1 MQTKTKKWLLTLFAP
16 LTLAFAFAGLATQGK
31 DTVVAETNAE
41 TPILWGISD
50 AVKPNE
56 TVTLTGY
63 NLYANDLLVA
73 YAPGDGNA
81 PGVFD
86 VNAAPSGC
94 RFFEKEELSAI
105 DEENGS
111 GLSLILPQSL
121 SCGKYD
127 FWVRAN
133 GEWSNGVTLNAVRPL
148 YINQEAAY
156 AGLPIEIVGR
166 NFFASEYGAGA
177 AEEDVEK
184 ISVKLVRVADLDGN
198 AVGSSDSYVVRAQDG
213 VRYTAEESVTGQE
226 IAKSN
231 PYKIT
236 FETPAVTNYGTYEI
250 YVSTDDVDY
259 RGLEEPQQL
268 VIYQKKAQAWKETV
282 FGTIAGNTHV
292 GNDPLD
298 LHSYWA
304 QDLNYSNVRTISEN
318 TELTASLLA
327 TTIQTYTNQLASTG
341 GVLYFPA
348 GSYYLTGTT
357 AFADNVIWVG
367 AGADKTKIYYHTT
380 GEGGGSWLKA
390 DNVNNMGFARMTFT
404 QTQTTIDH
412 GVYPDVVLGL
422 NDTTNTI
429 SGTNVIDVSLQQS
442 QNKFVSDVVFDFP
455 LDVNEE
461 QRRVCNIGGA
471 KNFVFQNVE
480 YTGGAYGM
488 MCSVYQYTNIRN
500 AQFSC
505 DASNTVMNVHGNYTF
520 LENVS
525 YEKQYHG
532 HGISLR
538 SNASISNSLVKNI
551 GTANENANVGEP
563 LVFEGA
569 SGYFQAGDIVSATA
583 RTFTVNMH
591 GGSVIDATTSNLR
604 YGNFAVQIVGGKGVG
619 QIRYFKR
626 VPTSTDTYELLDS
639 EEAWD
644 VIPDSTSRYTII
656 SPMHHATVYRFNAEN
671 CAKGVYL
678 YSQLYDAVVAEC
690 NLVNTEGILLYSVS
704 SPQKGRINADS
715 QVRIVNNTI
724 EGISSGTNKGG
735 INIRLDTTYRS
746 DSLGGVEYKGYGTYI
761 QDVTVRGNTVVDATP
776 SESFSGQT
784 ISEQSNRC
792 GIVVDYVGYYRAA
805 VNVSSDIGFITL
817 ENNTVESS
825 QYGTYYEMASV
836 GAVIRNNTYSATTTA
851 QSVETDR
858 IEGGYVIE
866 GNDYDRLDSVSLSL
880 NGKIGVNTYV
890 HFLEE
895 TVAADNATVTFQI
908 DGGAT
913 QEYNLSEGV
922 RASDGCYKYTAWLDA
937 KNIDTNVKVMLTV
950 DGVLVEE
957 KQMSMR
963 TYLEQAKILYGADTK
978 TYDML
983 CATETYM
990 NAASAYFAGETVEEI
1005 DGLEEEI
1012 AEYGSMSSDGT
1023 LPTGV
1028 SNVQASLL
1036 LHEGTTLRITFQA
1049 ESLSGVTCTVDGKHV
1064 AVRSLANSTY
1074 CLEIENISANQLGTA
1089 YVVKINDYTLSL
1101 SALSYANLVM
1111 SNSIDDNLINLIRA
1125 MYLYYQA
1132 AAVYFA

>member
-16 LTLAFAFAGLATQGK
+16 LTLAFAFVGLATQGK

-41 TPILWGISD
+41 APILWGISD

-63 NLYANDLLVA
+63 NLYADDLLVA
-73 YAPGDGNA
+73 YAPWDGNV

-133 GEWSNGVTLNAVRPL
+133 GEWSNGLTLNAVRPL
-148 YINQEAAY
+148 YINQEASY

-166 NFFASEYGAGA
+166 NFFASEYGVGTGNDIAN
-177 AEEDVEK
+177 

-198 AVGSSDSYVVRAQDG
+198 AVGSSDSYVVPVQNG
-213 VRYTAEESVTGQE
+213 VRYTAEESVTGKE

-250 YVSTDDVDY
+250 YVSTDGVDY

-268 VIYQKKAQAWKETV
+268 VIYEKKAQAWDKTV
-282 FGTIAGNTHV
+282 FGSISDNTHI

-298 LHSYWA
+298 LQSYWA
-304 QDLNYSNVRTISEN
+304 QDLNYSNVKTISEN
-318 TELTASLLA
+318 TELTASSLA
-327 TTIQTYTNQLASTG
+327 TTIEWYTSLLASTG
-341 GVLYFPA
+341 GVLYFPE
-348 GSYYLTGTT
+348 GEYYLTGTT

-390 DNVNNMGFARMTFT
+390 NDVSNIGFARMTFT
-404 QTQTTIDH
+404 QTQKTIDS
-412 GVYPDVVLGL
+412 GVYPDAVLGL
-422 NDTTNTI
+422 NDTNTTI
-429 SGTNVIDVSLQQS
+429 SDGVIDVSLQQS

-455 LDVNEE
+455 LAVNGT
-461 QRRVCNIGGA
+461 QRRVCDFSGA
-471 KNFVFQNVE
+471 KNFVFQNVQ
-480 YTGGAYGM
+480 YTGGAYGIS
-488 MCSVYQYTNIRN
+488 CGVYQYTNIRN

-505 DASNTVMNVHGNYTF
+505 DASNTVMNVHSNYAF

-525 YEKQYHG
+525 YKKQYHG

-538 SNASISNSLVKNI
+538 NNASISNSLVKNI
-551 GTANENANVGEP
+551 GTAEESANVGEP

-569 SGYFQAGDIVSATA
+569 SGYFQAGNIVTATN
-583 RTFTVNMH
+583 RTFTVEKT
-591 GGSVIDATTSNLR
+591 GGSDVNATTSSLR
-604 YGNFAVQIVGGKGVG
+604 WGNFAVHIVSGKGAG

-626 VPTSTDTYELLDS
+626 TPTETDTYELLDS
-639 EEAWD
+639 EEDWK
-644 VIPDSTSRYTII
+644 VIPDSTSHYTII
-656 SPMHHATVYRFNAEN
+656 VPMHHATVYRFNAEN
-671 CAKGVYL
+671 CTKGIYL

-690 NLVNTEGILLYSVS
+690 KLVNTEGILLYSVA
-704 SPQKGRINADS
+704 SPQNGRINADS
-715 QVRIVNNTI
+715 QVRIVNNYV
-724 EGISSGTNKGG
+724 EGVSSGTNKGG

-746 DSLGGVEYKGYGTYI
+746 QSYGPTYKGYGTYL
-761 QDVTVRGNTVVDATP
+761 QGVTVRGNTVVNATP

-784 ISEQSNRC
+784 VSEQSNRC
-792 GIVVDYVGYYRAA
+792 GIVVDYVGNYDAN
-805 VNVSSDIGFITL
+805 VNVSSDIGFIAL

-836 GAVIRNNTYSATTTA
+836 GAVIRNNTYSATATA
-851 QSVETDR
+851 QSVKTDR
-858 IEGGYVIE
+858 IAGGYVIE

-908 DGGAT
+908 DGGTT
-913 QEYNLSEGV
+913 QEYDLSEGV
-922 RASDGCYKYTAWLDA
+922 LASDGCYKYTVWLDA
-937 KNIDTNVKVMLTV
+937 KDIDANVKVLLTV

-963 TYLEQAKILYGADTK
+963 TYLEQAKILYGANAE

-990 NAASAYFAGETVEEI
+990 DAASSYFAGETVDAI
-1005 DGLEEEI
+1005 DGLTGEI
-1012 AEYGSMSSDGT
+1012 AMYAHSSSGT

-1028 SNVQASLL
+1028 SNVQASLFL
-1036 LHEGTTLRITFQA
+1036 QEGTTLRITFQA
-1049 ESLSGVTCTVDGKHV
+1049 ESLSGVACTVDGESV
-1064 AVRSLANSTY
+1064 AVRSLASGTY
-1074 CLEIENISANQLGTA
+1074 CIEIENISADQLGTA
-1089 YVVKINDYTLSL
+1089 YAVKIGNYTLNF
-1101 SALSYANLVM
+1101 SALSYANIVLNK
-1111 SNSIDDNLINLIRA
+1111 SGDANLINLMKA
-1125 MYLYYQA
+1125 LYLYNQA
-1132 AAVYFA
+1132 AVAYFA

>member
-1 MQTKTKKWLLTLFAP
+1 MQAKTKKSLIMLFAS
-16 LTLAFAFAGLATQGK
+16 LTLAITLIGFATQRK
-31 DTVVAETNAE
+31 EKAVADANTN

-63 NLYANDLLVA
+63 NLYADDLLVA
-73 YAPGDGNA
+73 YAPWDGNE
-81 PGVFD
+81 PDVFD
-86 VNAAPSGC
+86 EGAAPSGC

-105 DEENGS
+105 DEENGA

-133 GEWSNGVTLNAVRPL
+133 GEWSNGLTLNAVRPL
-148 YINQEAAY
+148 YINQEGSY

-166 NFFASEYGAGA
+166 NFFASEYG
-177 AEEDVEK
+177 VETGNDIAN

-198 AVGSSDSYVVRAQDG
+198 KVSNSDSYVVPVQNG
-213 VRYTAEESVTGQE
+213 VRYTAEESVTGEE

-250 YVSTDDVDY
+250 YVSTDGVDY

-268 VIYQKKAQAWKETV
+268 VIYEKKAQAWNETV
-282 FGTIAGNTHV
+282 FGTISGNTHV

-304 QDLNYSNVRTISEN
+304 QDLNYSNVKTISKN
-318 TELTASLLA
+318 TELTASSLA
-327 TTIQTYTNQLASTG
+327 DTIQTYTNQLASTG
-341 GVLYFPA
+341 GVLYFPE

-390 DNVNNMGFARMTFT
+390 NDVSNIGFARMTFT
-404 QTQTTIDH
+404 QTQTTIDN
-412 GVYPDVVLGL
+412 GVYPDAVLGL
-422 NDTTNTI
+422 NDTNTTI
-429 SGTNVIDVSLQQS
+429 SDGVIDVSLQQS

-455 LDVNEE
+455 LAVNDT
-461 QRRVCNIGGA
+461 QRRVCDFSGA

-480 YTGGAYGM
+480 YTGGAYGIS
-488 MCSVYQYTNIRN
+488 CGVYQYTNIRN

-505 DASNTVMNVHGNYTF
+505 DASNTVMNVHSNYAF

-538 SNASISNSLVKNI
+538 NNASISNSLVKNI
-551 GTANENANVGEP
+551 GTAEESANVGEP

-569 SGYFQAGDIVSATA
+569 SGYFQTGNIVTATN
-583 RTFTVNMH
+583 RTFTVEKT
-591 GGSVIDATTSNLR
+591 GGSDVNATTSSLR
-604 YGNFAVQIVGGKGVG
+604 WGNFAVHIVSGKGVG

-626 VPTSTDTYELLDS
+626 TPTETDTYELLDS
-639 EEAWD
+639 EEDWK
-644 VIPDSTSRYTII
+644 VIPDSTSHYTII
-656 SPMHHATVYRFNAEN
+656 VPMHHATVYRFNAEN
-671 CAKGVYL
+671 CAKGLYL
-678 YSQLYDAVVAEC
+678 YSQIYDAVVAEC
-690 NLVNTEGILLYSVS
+690 KLVNTEGILLYSVA
-704 SPQKGRINADS
+704 SPQNGRINADS
-715 QVRIVNNTI
+715 QVRIVNNYV
-724 EGISSGTNKGG
+724 EGVSSGTNKGG

-746 DSLGGVEYKGYGTYI
+746 DSLGGVTYKGYGTYI

-776 SESFSGQT
+776 SESFTGQT

-792 GIVVDYVGYYRAA
+792 GIVVDYVGYYRAD

-817 ENNTVESS
+817 ENNTVETS

-851 QSVETDR
+851 QSVKTDR
-858 IEGGYVIE
+858 IAGGYVIE

-895 TVAADNATVTFQI
+895 TVAAGNAKVTFQI

-913 QEYNLSEGV
+913 QEYNLAEGEE
-922 RASDGCYKYTAWLDA
+922 ANDGCYKYTAWLDA
-937 KNIDTNVKVMLTV
+937 KNIDTTVKVLLTV

-963 TYLEQAKILYGADTK
+963 TYLKQAKILYGADTE

-990 NAASAYFAGETVEEI
+990 DAASAYFAGETVDAI
-1005 DGLEEEI
+1005 DGLTGEI
-1012 AEYGSMSSDGT
+1012 AGYAHSSSGT

-1028 SNVQASLL
+1028 SNVQASLFL
-1036 LHEGTTLRITFQA
+1036 QEGTTLRITFQA
-1049 ESLSGVTCTVDGKHV
+1049 ESLSGVTCTVDGKSV
-1064 AVRSLANSTY
+1064 AIRSLASGTY
-1074 CLEIENISANQLGTA
+1074 CIEIENISANQLGTVYA
-1089 YVVKINDYTLSL
+1089 VKIGNYTLNF
-1101 SALSYANLVM
+1101 SALSYANIVLNK
-1111 SNSIDDNLINLIRA
+1111 SGDANLINLLKA
-1125 MYLYYQA
+1125 LYLYNQA
-1132 AAVYFA
+1132 AVAYFAT

>member
-16 LTLAFAFAGLATQGK
+16 LTLAVALVGLATQSENM
-31 DTVVAETNAE
+31 VVAETNAE

-56 TVTLTGY
+56 TVTLTGD
-63 NLYANDLLVA
+63 NLYADDLLVA
-73 YAPGDGNA
+73 YAPWDGNE
-81 PGVFD
+81 PDVFD
-86 VNAAPSGC
+86 EGAAPSGC

-105 DEENGS
+105 DEENGF

-133 GEWSNGVTLNAVRPL
+133 GEWSNGLTLNAVRPL
-148 YINQEAAY
+148 YINQEASY

-166 NFFASEYGAGA
+166 NFFASEYGVGTGNDIAN
-177 AEEDVEK
+177 

-198 AVGSSDSYVVRAQDG
+198 AVGSSDSYVVPVQNG
-213 VRYTAEESVTGQE
+213 VRYTAEESVTGEE
-226 IAKSN
+226 IAESN

-268 VIYQKKAQAWKETV
+268 VIYEKKAQAWDETV
-282 FGTIAGNTHV
+282 FGTISGNTHV

-304 QDLNYSNVRTISEN
+304 QDLNYSKVKTISKN

-341 GVLYFPA
+341 GVLYFPE

-390 DNVNNMGFARMTFT
+390 NDVSNIGFARMTFT
-404 QTQTTIDH
+404 QTQTTIDN
-412 GVYPDVVLGL
+412 GVYPDAVLGL
-422 NDTTNTI
+422 NDTNTTI
-429 SGTNVIDVSLQQS
+429 SDGVIDVSLQQS

-455 LDVNEE
+455 LAVNGT
-461 QRRVCNIGGA
+461 QRRVCDFSGA
-471 KNFVFQNVE
+471 KNFVFQNVQ
-480 YTGGAYGM
+480 YMGGAYGIS
-488 MCSVYQYTNIRN
+488 CGVYQYTNIRN

-505 DASNTVMNVHGNYTF
+505 DASNTVMNVHSDYTF
-520 LENVS
+520 IENVS
-525 YEKQYHG
+525 YEKQNHG

-538 SNASISNSLVKNI
+538 NNASISNSLVKNI
-551 GTANENANVGEP
+551 GTEEESANVGEP

-569 SGYFQAGDIVSATA
+569 SGYFQTGNIVTATN
-583 RTFTVNMH
+583 RTFTVEKT
-591 GGSVIDATTSNLR
+591 GGSDVNATTSSLR
-604 YGNFAVQIVGGKGVG
+604 WGNFAVHIVSGKGAG

-626 VPTSTDTYELLDS
+626 TPTETDTYELLDS
-639 EEAWD
+639 EEDWK
-644 VIPDSTSRYTII
+644 VIPDSTSHYTII
-656 SPMHHATVYRFNAEN
+656 VPMHHATVYRFNAEN
-671 CAKGVYL
+671 CAKGLYL

-690 NLVNTEGILLYSVS
+690 KLVNTEGILLYSVA
-704 SPQKGRINADS
+704 SPQNGRINADS
-715 QVRIVNNTI
+715 QVRIVNNYV
-724 EGISSGTNKGG
+724 EGVSSGTNKGG

-792 GIVVDYVGYYRAA
+792 GIVVDYVGYYRAD
-805 VNVSSDIGFITL
+805 VNVSSDIGFIAL

-851 QSVETDR
+851 QSVKTDR
-858 IEGGYVIE
+858 IAGGYVIE

-880 NGKIGVNTYV
+880 KGKIGVNTYV
-890 HFLEE
+890 YFLEE
-895 TVAADNATVTFQI
+895 TVAADNAKVTFQI
-908 DGGAT
+908 DGGTT
-913 QEYNLSEGV
+913 QEYNLAEGEV
-922 RASDGCYKYTAWLDA
+922 ANDGCYKYTVWLDA
-937 KNIDTNVKVMLTV
+937 KDIDANVKVLLTV

-963 TYLEQAKILYGADTK
+963 TYLEQAKILYGADTE
-978 TYDML
+978 TYHML

-990 NAASAYFAGETVEEI
+990 DAASAYFAGETVDTI
-1005 DGLEEEI
+1005 DGLTEEI
-1012 AEYGSMSSDGT
+1012 AVYAHSSSGT

-1028 SNVQASLL
+1028 SNVQASLFL
-1036 LHEGTTLRITFQA
+1036 QEGTTLRITFQA
-1049 ESLSGVTCTVDGKHV
+1049 ESLSGVACTVDGERV
-1064 AVRSLANSTY
+1064 AVRSLESGTY
-1074 CLEIENISANQLGTA
+1074 CIEIENISADQLGAA
-1089 YVVKINDYTLSL
+1089 YAVKIGNYTLNF
-1101 SALSYANLVM
+1101 SALSYANIVLNK
-1111 SNSIDDNLINLIRA
+1111 SGDANLINLLKA
-1125 MYLYYQA
+1125 LYLYNQA
-1132 AAVYFA
+1132 AVAYFA

>member
-16 LTLAFAFAGLATQGK
+16 LTLAVALVGATQSENM
-31 DTVVAETNAE
+31 VVAETNAE

-63 NLYANDLLVA
+63 NLYADDLLVA
-73 YAPGDGNA
+73 YAPWDGNV

-148 YINQEAAY
+148 YINQEASY

-166 NFFASEYGAGA
+166 NFFASEYGVGTGNDIAN
-177 AEEDVEK
+177 

-198 AVGSSDSYVVRAQDG
+198 AVGSSDSYVVSAQDG
-213 VRYTAEESVTGQE
+213 VRYTAEESVTEEE

-250 YVSTDDVDY
+250 YVSTDGVDY

-268 VIYQKKAQAWKETV
+268 VIYEKKAQAWNETV
-282 FGTIAGNTHV
+282 FGTISGNTHV

-298 LHSYWA
+298 LQSYWA

-318 TELTASLLA
+318 TEAEASSLA
-327 TTIQTYTNQLASTG
+327 TEIQTATNQLASTG
-341 GVLYFPA
+341 GVLYFPE

-390 DNVNNMGFARMTFT
+390 NDVSNIGFARMTFT
-404 QTQTTIDH
+404 QTQKTIDS
-412 GVYPDVVLGL
+412 GVYPDAVLGL
-422 NDTTNTI
+422 NDTNTTI
-429 SGTNVIDVSLQQS
+429 SDGVIDVSLQQS

-455 LDVNEE
+455 LAVNGT
-461 QRRVCNIGGA
+461 QRRVCDFSGA
-471 KNFVFQNVE
+471 KNFVFQNVQ
-480 YTGGAYGM
+480 YTGGAYGIS
-488 MCSVYQYTNIRN
+488 CGVYQYTNIRN

-505 DASNTVMNVHGNYTF
+505 DASNTVMNVHSNYAF

-525 YEKQYHG
+525 YKKQYHG

-538 SNASISNSLVKNI
+538 NNASISNSLVKNI
-551 GTANENANVGEP
+551 GTAEESANVGEP

-569 SGYFQAGDIVSATA
+569 SGYFQAGNIVTATN
-583 RTFTVNMH
+583 RTFTVEKT
-591 GGSVIDATTSNLR
+591 GGSDVNATTSSLR
-604 YGNFAVQIVGGKGVG
+604 WGNFAVHIVSGKGAG

-626 VPTSTDTYELLDS
+626 TPTETDTYELLDS
-639 EEAWD
+639 EEDWK
-644 VIPDSTSRYTII
+644 VIPDSTSNYTII
-656 SPMHHATVYRFNAEN
+656 VPMHHATVYRFNAEN
-671 CAKGVYL
+671 CAKGLYL

-690 NLVNTEGILLYSVS
+690 KLVNTEGILLYSVS
-704 SPQKGRINADS
+704 NPQKGRINADS

-792 GIVVDYVGYYRAA
+792 GIVVDYVGYYRAD
-805 VNVSSDIGFITL
+805 VNVSSDIGFITV

-836 GAVIRNNTYSATTTA
+836 GAVIRNNTYSATATA
-851 QSVETDR
+851 QSVKTDR
-858 IEGGYVIE
+858 IAGGYVIE

-895 TVAADNATVTFQI
+895 TVAADNAKVTFQI
-908 DGGAT
+908 DGGTT
-913 QEYNLSEGV
+913 QEYDLSEGV
-922 RASDGCYKYTAWLDA
+922 LASDGCYKYTVWLDA
-937 KNIDTNVKVMLTV
+937 KDIDANVKVLLTV

-963 TYLEQAKILYGADTK
+963 TYLEQAKILYGANAE

-990 NAASAYFAGETVEEI
+990 DAASSYFAGETVDAI
-1005 DGLEEEI
+1005 DGLTGEI
-1012 AEYGSMSSDGT
+1012 AMYAHSSSGT

-1028 SNVQASLL
+1028 SNVQASLFL
-1036 LHEGTTLRITFQA
+1036 QEGTTLRITFQA
-1049 ESLSGVTCTVDGKHV
+1049 ESLSGVACTVDGESV
-1064 AVRSLANSTY
+1064 AVRSLASGTY
-1074 CLEIENISANQLGTA
+1074 CIEIENISADQLGTA
-1089 YVVKINDYTLSL
+1089 YAVKIGNYTLNF
-1101 SALSYANLVM
+1101 SALSYANIVLNK
-1111 SNSIDDNLINLIRA
+1111 SGDANLINLMKA
-1125 MYLYYQA
+1125 LYLYNQA
-1132 AAVYFA
+1132 AVAYFA

>member
-1 MQTKTKKWLLTLFAP
+1 MQTKTKKSLIMLFAS
-16 LTLAFAFAGLATQGK
+16 LTLAITLIGFATQRK
-31 DTVVAETNAE
+31 EKAVADANTN

-63 NLYANDLLVA
+63 NLYADDLLVA
-73 YAPGDGNA
+73 FAPWDGNEA
-81 PGVFD
+81 GAF
-86 VNAAPSGC
+86 NESAAPNGC

-105 DEENGS
+105 DEENGA

-133 GEWSNGVTLNAVRPL
+133 GEWSNGLTLNAVRPL
-148 YINQEAAY
+148 YVNQEASY

-166 NFFASEYGAGA
+166 NFFASEYG
-177 AEEDVEK
+177 VETGNDIAN

-198 AVGSSDSYVVRAQDG
+198 KVSNSDSYVVPVQNG
-213 VRYTAEESVTGQE
+213 VRYTAEESVTGEE
-226 IAKSN
+226 IAESN

-250 YVSTDDVDY
+250 YVSTDGVDY

-268 VIYQKKAQAWKETV
+268 VIYEKKAQAWNETV

-304 QDLNYSNVRTISEN
+304 QDLNYSNVETVSPN
-318 TELTASLLA
+318 TKLTASGLA
-327 TTIQTYTNQLASTG
+327 TTIQTKTNALASTG
-341 GVLYFPA
+341 GVLYFPE

-357 AFADNVIWVG
+357 AFAGNVIWVG

-390 DNVNNMGFARMTFT
+390 DNVSNIGFARMTFT
-404 QTQTTIDH
+404 QTQTTIDN
-412 GVYPDVVLGL
+412 GVYPDVVLSL
-422 NDTTNTI
+422 NDTNNTI

-455 LDVNEE
+455 LAVNDT
-461 QRRVCNIGGA
+461 QRRVSNFSGA

-480 YTGGAYGM
+480 YTGGAYGIS
-488 MCSVYQYTNIRN
+488 CGVYQYTNIRN

-505 DASNTVMNVHGNYTF
+505 DASNTVMNVHSNYTF

-538 SNASISNSLVKNI
+538 NNASISNSLVKNI
-551 GTANENANVGEP
+551 GTAEESANVGEP

-569 SGYFQAGDIVSATA
+569 SGYFQTGNIVTATN
-583 RTFTVNMH
+583 RTFTVEKT
-591 GGSVIDATTSNLR
+591 GGSDVNATTSNLR
-604 YGNFAVQIVGGKGVG
+604 WGNFAVHIVSGKGVG

-626 VPTSTDTYELLDS
+626 TPTETDTYELLDS
-639 EEAWD
+639 EEDWN
-644 VIPDSTSRYTII
+644 VIPDSTSHYTII
-656 SPMHHATVYRFNAEN
+656 VPMHHATVYRFNAEN
-671 CAKGVYL
+671 CAKGLYL

-690 NLVNTEGILLYSVS
+690 KLVNTEGVLLYSVA

-715 QVRIVNNTI
+715 QVRIVNNYV

-792 GIVVDYVGYYRAA
+792 GIVVDYVGYYRAD
-805 VNVSSDIGFITL
+805 VNVSSDIGFIIV
-817 ENNTVESS
+817 ENNTVKTS

-836 GAVIRNNTYSATTTA
+836 GAVIRNNAYSATATN
-851 QSVETDR
+851 QKVETAR
-858 IEGGYVIE
+858 IAGGYVIE

-890 HFLEE
+890 HFLDE
-895 TVAADNATVTFQI
+895 TVASNNSTVTIQI
-908 DGGAT
+908 DGGET
-913 QEYNLSEGV
+913 QQFNLSEGV
-922 RASDGCYKYTAWLDA
+922 LASDGCYKYTAWLDA
-937 KNIDTNVKVMLTV
+937 KNIDTTVKVLLTV

-963 TYLEQAKILYGADTK
+963 TYLEQAKILYGADIE

-983 CATETYM
+983 CATEKYM
-990 NAASAYFAGETVEEI
+990 DAASAYFAGETVDAI
-1005 DGLEEEI
+1005 DGLTGEI
-1012 AEYGSMSSDGT
+1012 ADYAHSSSGT

-1028 SNVQASLL
+1028 SNVQASLFL
-1036 LHEGTTLRITFQA
+1036 QEGTTLRITFQA
-1049 ESLSGVTCTVDGKHV
+1049 ESLSGVVCTVDGKSV
-1064 AVRSLANSTY
+1064 AVRSLASGTY
-1074 CLEIENISANQLGTA
+1074 CIEIENISADQLGTA
-1089 YVVKINDYTLSL
+1089 YAVKIGNYTLNF
-1101 SALSYANLVM
+1101 SALSYANIVVK
-1111 SNSIDDNLINLIRA
+1111 SNADANLTSLMKA
-1125 MYLYYQA
+1125 LYLYYEA
-1132 AAVYFA
+1132 AATYFAA

>member
-16 LTLAFAFAGLATQGK
+16 LTLAVALVGLATQSENM
-31 DTVVAETNAE
+31 VVAETNAE

-63 NLYANDLLVA
+63 NLYADDLLVA
-73 YAPGDGNA
+73 YAPWGGNE
-81 PGVFD
+81 PGTFD
-86 VNAAPSGC
+86 ESAAPSDC

-133 GEWSNGVTLNAVRPL
+133 GEWSNGLTLNAVRPL
-148 YINQEAAY
+148 YVNQEASY

-166 NFFASEYGAGA
+166 NFFASEYG
-177 AEEDVEK
+177 VETDNDIAN
-184 ISVKLVRVADLDGN
+184 ISVKLVRVADSDGN
-198 AVGSSDSYVVRAQDG
+198 AVSNSDSYIVPVQNG
-213 VRYTAEESVTGQE
+213 VRYTAEESVTGEE
-226 IAKSN
+226 IAESN

-250 YVSTDDVDY
+250 YVSTDGVDY

-268 VIYQKKAQAWKETV
+268 VIYEKKAQAWDETV
-282 FGTIAGNTHV
+282 FGTISGNTHV

-304 QDLNYSNVRTISEN
+304 QDLNYSKVKTISKN
-318 TELTASLLA
+318 TQLTASTLA

-341 GVLYFPA
+341 GVLYFPE
-348 GSYYLTGTT
+348 GEYYLTGTT

-390 DNVNNMGFARMTFT
+390 NDVSNIGFARMTFT
-404 QTQTTIDH
+404 QTQTTIDN
-412 GVYPDVVLGL
+412 GVYPDAVLGL
-422 NDTTNTI
+422 NDTNTTI
-429 SGTNVIDVSLQQS
+429 SDGVIDVSLQQS

-455 LDVNEE
+455 LAVNVT
-461 QRRVCNIGGA
+461 QRRVCDFSGA
-471 KNFVFQNVE
+471 KNFVFQNVQ
-480 YTGGAYGM
+480 YMGGAYGIS
-488 MCSVYQYTNIRN
+488 CGVYQYTNIRN

-505 DASNTVMNVHGNYTF
+505 DASNTVMNVHSNYAF

-538 SNASISNSLVKNI
+538 NNASISNSLVKNI
-551 GTANENANVGEP
+551 GTAEESANVGEP

-569 SGYFQAGDIVSATA
+569 SGYFQTGNIVTATN
-583 RTFTVNMH
+583 RTFTVNKT
-591 GGSVIDATTSNLR
+591 GGNDVNATTSSLR
-604 YGNFAVQIVGGKGVG
+604 WGNFAVQIVSGKGAG

-626 VPTSTDTYELLDS
+626 TPTETDTYELLDS
-639 EEAWD
+639 EEDWK
-644 VIPDSTSRYTII
+644 VIPDSTSHYTII
-656 SPMHHATVYRFNAEN
+656 VPMHHATVYRFNAEN

-690 NLVNTEGILLYSVS
+690 KLVNTEGILLYSVA
-704 SPQKGRINADS
+704 SPQNGRINADS
-715 QVRIVNNTI
+715 QVRIVNNYV

-746 DSLGGVEYKGYGTYI
+746 QSYGPTYKGYGTYL
-761 QDVTVRGNTVVDATP
+761 QGVTVRGNTVVNATP

-792 GIVVDYVGYYRAA
+792 GIVVDYVGNYDAD

-817 ENNTVESS
+817 ENNTVETS

-851 QSVETDR
+851 QSVKTDR
-858 IEGGYVIE
+858 IAGGYVIE

-895 TVAADNATVTFQI
+895 TVAEGDATVTFQI
-908 DGGAT
+908 DGGTT

-922 RASDGCYKYTAWLDA
+922 LASDGCYKYTVWLDA
-937 KNIDTNVKVMLTV
+937 KDIDANVKVLLTV

-963 TYLEQAKILYGADTK
+963 TYLEQAKILYGADTE

-990 NAASAYFAGETVEEI
+990 DAASAYFAGETVDTI
-1005 DGLEEEI
+1005 DGLTGEI
-1012 AEYGSMSSDGT
+1012 ADYAHSSSGT

-1028 SNVQASLL
+1028 SNVQASLFL
-1036 LHEGTTLRITFQA
+1036 QEGTTLRITFQA
-1049 ESLSGVTCTVDGKHV
+1049 ESLSGVVCTVDGKSV
-1064 AVRSLANSTY
+1064 AIRSLANDTY
-1074 CLEIENISANQLGTA
+1074 CLEIENISANQLGTVYA
-1089 YVVKINDYTLSL
+1089 VKIGNYTLNF
-1101 SALSYANLVM
+1101 SALSYANIVLNK
-1111 SNSIDDNLINLIRA
+1111 SGDANLINLLKA
-1125 MYLYYQA
+1125 LYLYNQA
-1132 AAVYFA
+1132 AVAYFA

>member
-1 MQTKTKKWLLTLFAP
+1 MQAKTKKSLIMLFAS
-16 LTLAFAFAGLATQGK
+16 LTLAITLIGFATQRK
-31 DTVVAETNAE
+31 EKAVADANTN

-63 NLYANDLLVA
+63 NLYADDLLVA
-73 YAPGDGNA
+73 FAPWDGNEA
-81 PGVFD
+81 GAF
-86 VNAAPSGC
+86 NESAAPNGC

-133 GEWSNGVTLNAVRPL
+133 GEWSNGLTLNAVRPL
-148 YINQEAAY
+148 YVNQEASY

-166 NFFASEYGAGA
+166 NFFASEYG
-177 AEEDVEK
+177 VETGNDIAN

-198 AVGSSDSYVVRAQDG
+198 KVSNSDSYVVPVQNG
-213 VRYTAEESVTGQE
+213 VRYTAEESVTGEE
-226 IAKSN
+226 IAESN

-250 YVSTDDVDY
+250 YVSTDGVDY

-268 VIYQKKAQAWKETV
+268 VIYEKKAQAWDETV
-282 FGTIAGNTHV
+282 FGTISGNTHV

-304 QDLNYSNVRTISEN
+304 QDLNYSNVKTISKN

-341 GVLYFPA
+341 GVLYFPE

-390 DNVNNMGFARMTFT
+390 DNVSNIGFARMTFT
-404 QTQTTIDH
+404 QTQTTIDN
-412 GVYPDVVLGL
+412 GVYPDVVLSL
-422 NDTTNTI
+422 NDTNNTI

-455 LDVNEE
+455 LAVNDT
-461 QRRVCNIGGA
+461 QRRVSNFSGA

-488 MCSVYQYTNIRN
+488 TCSVYQYTNIRN

-505 DASNTVMNVHGNYTF
+505 DASNTVMNVHSNYTF

-538 SNASISNSLVKNI
+538 NNASISNSLVKNI
-551 GTANENANVGEP
+551 GTAEESANVGEP

-569 SGYFQAGDIVSATA
+569 SGYFQTGNIVTATN
-583 RTFTVNMH
+583 RTFTVEKT
-591 GGSVIDATTSNLR
+591 GGSDVNATTSNLR
-604 YGNFAVQIVGGKGVG
+604 WGNFAVHIVSGKGVG

-626 VPTSTDTYELLDS
+626 TPTETDTYELLDS
-639 EEAWD
+639 EEDWN
-644 VIPDSTSRYTII
+644 VIPDSTSHYTII
-656 SPMHHATVYRFNAEN
+656 VPMHHATVYRFNAEN
-671 CAKGVYL
+671 CAKGLYL

-690 NLVNTEGILLYSVS
+690 KLVNTEGILLYSVA

-715 QVRIVNNTI
+715 QVRIVNNYV

-792 GIVVDYVGYYRAA
+792 GIVVDYVGYYRAD
-805 VNVSSDIGFITL
+805 VNVSSDIGFIIV
-817 ENNTVESS
+817 ENNTVKTS

-836 GAVIRNNTYSATTTA
+836 GAVIRNNAYSATATN
-851 QSVETDR
+851 QKVETAR
-858 IEGGYVIE
+858 IAGGYVIE

-890 HFLEE
+890 HFLDE
-895 TVAADNATVTFQI
+895 TVASNNSTVTIQI
-908 DGGAT
+908 DGGET
-913 QEYNLSEGV
+913 QQFNLSEGV
-922 RASDGCYKYTAWLDA
+922 LASDGCYKYTAWLDA
-937 KNIDTNVKVMLTV
+937 KNIDTTVKVLLTV

-963 TYLEQAKILYGADTK
+963 TYLEQAKILYGADIE

-983 CATETYM
+983 CATEKYM
-990 NAASAYFAGETVEEI
+990 DAASAYFAGETVDAI
-1005 DGLEEEI
+1005 DGLTGEI
-1012 AEYGSMSSDGT
+1012 ADYAHSSSGT

-1028 SNVQASLL
+1028 SNVQASLFL
-1036 LHEGTTLRITFQA
+1036 QEGTTLRITFQA
-1049 ESLSGVTCTVDGKHV
+1049 ESLSGVVCTVDGKSV
-1064 AVRSLANSTY
+1064 AVRSLASGTY
-1074 CLEIENISANQLGTA
+1074 CIEIENISADQLGTA
-1089 YVVKINDYTLSL
+1089 YAVKIGNYTLNF
-1101 SALSYANLVM
+1101 SALSYANIVVK
-1111 SNSIDDNLINLIRA
+1111 SNADANLTSLMKA
-1125 MYLYYQA
+1125 LYLYYEA
-1132 AAVYFA
+1132 AATYFAA

>member
-16 LTLAFAFAGLATQGK
+16 LTLAVALGGLATQGK

-63 NLYANDLLVA
+63 NLYADDLLVA
-73 YAPGDGNA
+73 YAPWNGNE
-81 PGVFD
+81 PGTF
-86 VNAAPSGC
+86 NEGAAPSGC

-105 DEENGS
+105 DAENGS

-133 GEWSNGVTLNAVRPL
+133 GEWSNGLTLNAVRPL
-148 YINQEAAY
+148 YINQEGSY

-166 NFFASEYGAGA
+166 NFFASEYGIETDNDIAN
-177 AEEDVEK
+177 
-184 ISVKLVRVADLDGN
+184 ITVKLVRVADLNGN
-198 AVGSSDSYVVRAQDG
+198 AVGSSDSYVVPVQNG
-213 VRYTAEESVTGQE
+213 VRYTAEESVTGEE
-226 IAKSN
+226 IAESN

-250 YVSTDDVDY
+250 YVSTDGVDY

-268 VIYQKKAQAWKETV
+268 VIYEKKAQAWDETV
-282 FGTIAGNTHV
+282 FGTISGNTHV

-304 QDLNYSNVRTISEN
+304 QDLNYSKVKTISKN
-318 TELTASLLA
+318 TQLTASTLA

-341 GVLYFPA
+341 GVLYFPE

-390 DNVNNMGFARMTFT
+390 NDVSNIGFARMTFT
-404 QTQTTIDH
+404 QTQTTIDN
-412 GVYPDVVLGL
+412 GVYPDAVLGL
-422 NDTTNTI
+422 NDTNTTI
-429 SGTNVIDVSLQQS
+429 SDGVIDVSLQQS

-455 LDVNEE
+455 LAVNVT
-461 QRRVCNIGGA
+461 QRRVCDFSGA
-471 KNFVFQNVE
+471 KNFVFQNVQ
-480 YTGGAYGM
+480 YMGGAYGIS
-488 MCSVYQYTNIRN
+488 CGVYQYTNIRN

-505 DASNTVMNVHGNYTF
+505 DASNTVMNVHSDYTF
-520 LENVS
+520 IENVS
-525 YEKQYHG
+525 YEKQNHG

-538 SNASISNSLVKNI
+538 NNASVSNSLVKNI
-551 GTANENANVGEP
+551 GTAEESANVGEP

-569 SGYFQAGDIVSATA
+569 SGYFQTGNIVTATN
-583 RTFTVNMH
+583 RTFTVNKT
-591 GGSVIDATTSNLR
+591 GGNDVNATTSSLR
-604 YGNFAVQIVGGKGVG
+604 WGNFAVQIVSGKGAG

-626 VPTSTDTYELLDS
+626 TPTETDTYELLDS
-639 EEAWD
+639 EEDWK
-644 VIPDSTSRYTII
+644 VIPDSTSHYTII
-656 SPMHHATVYRFNAEN
+656 VPMHHATVYRFNAED
-671 CAKGVYL
+671 CAKGLYL
-678 YSQLYDAVVAEC
+678 YSQQFDVVVAEC
-690 NLVNTEGILLYSVS
+690 KLVNTEGILLYSVS

-715 QVRIVNNTI
+715 QVRIVNNYV

-792 GIVVDYVGYYRAA
+792 GIVVDYVGYYRAD

-817 ENNTVESS
+817 ENNTVETS

-851 QSVETDR
+851 QSVKTDR
-858 IEGGYVIE
+858 IVGGYVIE
-866 GNDYDRLDSVSLSL
+866 GNDYDRLDSISLSL

-890 HFLEE
+890 YFLEE
-895 TVAADNATVTFQI
+895 TVAENNATVTFQI

-913 QEYNLSEGV
+913 QEYNLAEGV
-922 RASDGCYKYTAWLDA
+922 VASDGCYKYTVWLDA
-937 KNIDTNVKVMLTV
+937 KDIDANVKVLLAV

-963 TYLEQAKILYGADTK
+963 TYLEQAKILYGADAE

-990 NAASAYFAGETVEEI
+990 DAASAYFAGETVDTI
-1005 DGLEEEI
+1005 DGLTEEI
-1012 AEYGSMSSDGT
+1012 AVYAHSSSGT

-1028 SNVQASLL
+1028 SNVQASLFL
-1036 LHEGTTLRITFQA
+1036 QEGTTLRITFQA
-1049 ESLSGVTCTVDGKHV
+1049 ESLSGVACTVDGERV
-1064 AVRSLANSTY
+1064 AVRSLANGTY
-1074 CLEIENISANQLGTA
+1074 CLEIENISAHQLGKA
-1089 YVVKINDYTLSL
+1089 YAVKIGNYTLNF
-1101 SALSYANLVM
+1101 SALSYANIVLNK
-1111 SNSIDDNLINLIRA
+1111 SGDANLINLLKA
-1125 MYLYYQA
+1125 LYLYNQA
-1132 AAVYFA
+1132 AVAYFA

>member
-1 MQTKTKKWLLTLFAP
+1 MQAKTKKSLIMLFAS
-16 LTLAFAFAGLATQGK
+16 LTLAITLIGFATQRK
-31 DTVVAETNAE
+31 EKAVADANTN

-63 NLYANDLLVA
+63 NLYADDLLVA
-73 YAPGDGNA
+73 YAPWDGNE
-81 PGVFD
+81 PDVFD
-86 VNAAPSGC
+86 EGAAPSGC

-105 DEENGS
+105 DEENGA

-133 GEWSNGVTLNAVRPL
+133 GEWSNGLTLNAVRPL
-148 YINQEAAY
+148 YINQEGSY

-166 NFFASEYGAGA
+166 NFFASEYG
-177 AEEDVEK
+177 VETGNDIAN

-198 AVGSSDSYVVRAQDG
+198 KVSNSDSYVVPVQNG
-213 VRYTAEESVTGQE
+213 VRYTAEESVTGEE

-250 YVSTDDVDY
+250 YVSTDGVDY

-268 VIYQKKAQAWKETV
+268 VIYEKKAQAWNETV
-282 FGTIAGNTHV
+282 FGTISGNTHV

-304 QDLNYSNVRTISEN
+304 QDLNYSNVKTISKN
-318 TELTASLLA
+318 TELTASSLA
-327 TTIQTYTNQLASTG
+327 DTIQTYTNQLASTG
-341 GVLYFPA
+341 GVLYFPE

-390 DNVNNMGFARMTFT
+390 NDVSNIGFARMTFT
-404 QTQTTIDH
+404 QTQTTIDN
-412 GVYPDVVLGL
+412 GVYPDAVLGL
-422 NDTTNTI
+422 NDTNTTI
-429 SGTNVIDVSLQQS
+429 SDGVIDVSLQQS

-455 LDVNEE
+455 LAVNDT
-461 QRRVCNIGGA
+461 QRRVCDFSGA

-480 YTGGAYGM
+480 YTGGAYGIS
-488 MCSVYQYTNIRN
+488 CGVYQYTNIRN

-505 DASNTVMNVHGNYTF
+505 DASNTVMNVHSNYAF

-538 SNASISNSLVKNI
+538 NNASISNSLVKNI
-551 GTANENANVGEP
+551 GTAEESANVGEP

-569 SGYFQAGDIVSATA
+569 SGYFQTGNIVTATN
-583 RTFTVNMH
+583 RTFTVEKT
-591 GGSVIDATTSNLR
+591 GGSDVNATTSSLR
-604 YGNFAVQIVGGKGVG
+604 WGNFAVHIVSGKGVG

-626 VPTSTDTYELLDS
+626 TPTETDTYELLDS
-639 EEAWD
+639 EEDWK
-644 VIPDSTSRYTII
+644 VIPDSTSHYTII
-656 SPMHHATVYRFNAEN
+656 VPMHHATVYRFNAEN
-671 CAKGVYL
+671 CAKGLYL
-678 YSQLYDAVVAEC
+678 YSQIYDAVVAEC
-690 NLVNTEGILLYSVS
+690 KLVNTEGILLYSVA
-704 SPQKGRINADS
+704 SPQNGRINADS
-715 QVRIVNNTI
+715 QVRIVNNYV
-724 EGISSGTNKGG
+724 EGVSSGTNKGG

-746 DSLGGVEYKGYGTYI
+746 DSLGGVTYKGYGTYI

-776 SESFSGQT
+776 SESFTGQT

-792 GIVVDYVGYYRAA
+792 GIVVDYVGYYRAD

-817 ENNTVESS
+817 ENNTVETS

-851 QSVETDR
+851 QSVKTDR
-858 IEGGYVIE
+858 IAGGYVIE

-895 TVAADNATVTFQI
+895 TVAAGNAKVTFQI

-913 QEYNLSEGV
+913 QEYNLAEGEE
-922 RASDGCYKYTAWLDA
+922 ANDGCYKYTAWLDA
-937 KNIDTNVKVMLTV
+937 KNIDTTVKVLLTV

-963 TYLEQAKILYGADTK
+963 TYLKQAKILYGADTE

-990 NAASAYFAGETVEEI
+990 DAASAYFAGETVDAI
-1005 DGLEEEI
+1005 DGLTGEI
-1012 AEYGSMSSDGT
+1012 ADYAHLSSGT

-1028 SNVQASLL
+1028 SNVQASLFL
-1036 LHEGTTLRITFQA
+1036 QEGTTLRITFQA
-1049 ESLSGVTCTVDGKHV
+1049 ESLSGVTCTVDGKSV
-1064 AVRSLANSTY
+1064 AIRSLASGTY
-1074 CLEIENISANQLGTA
+1074 CIEIENISANQLGTVYA
-1089 YVVKINDYTLSL
+1089 VKIGNYTLNF
-1101 SALSYANLVM
+1101 SALSYANIVLNK
-1111 SNSIDDNLINLIRA
+1111 SGDANLINLIKA

>member
-16 LTLAFAFAGLATQGK
+16 LTLAVALVGLATQSENM
-31 DTVVAETNAE
+31 VVAETNAE

-63 NLYANDLLVA
+63 NLYADDLLVA
-73 YAPGDGNA
+73 YAPWDGNE

-86 VNAAPSGC
+86 EGAAPSGC

-105 DEENGS
+105 DEENGA

-133 GEWSNGVTLNAVRPL
+133 GKWSNGLTLNAVRPL
-148 YINQEAAY
+148 YINQEGSY

-166 NFFASEYGAGA
+166 NFFASEYG
-177 AEEDVEK
+177 VETGND
-184 ISVKLVRVADLDGN
+184 IANITVKLVRVADLDGN
-198 AVGSSDSYVVRAQDG
+198 AVGSSDSYVVPVQDG
-213 VRYTAEESVTGQE
+213 VRYTAEESVTGEE

-236 FETPAVTNYGTYEI
+236 FETPDVTNYGTYEI
-250 YVSTDDVDY
+250 YVSTDGVDY

-268 VIYQKKAQAWKETV
+268 VIYEKKAQAWDETV
-282 FGTIAGNTHV
+282 FGTISGNTHV

-304 QDLNYSNVRTISEN
+304 QDLNYSKVKTISKN

-341 GVLYFPA
+341 GVLYFPE

-390 DNVNNMGFARMTFT
+390 DNVSNIGFARMTFT
-404 QTQTTIDH
+404 QTQTTIDNK
-412 GVYPDVVLGL
+412 VYPDAVLGL
-422 NDTTNTI
+422 NDTSKTI
-429 SGTNVIDVSLQQS
+429 SDGVIDVSLQQS

-455 LDVNEE
+455 LAVNDT
-461 QRRVCNIGGA
+461 QRRVCDFSGA
-471 KNFVFQNVE
+471 KNFVFQNVK
-480 YTGGAYGM
+480 YTGGAYGIS
-488 MCSVYQYTNIRN
+488 CGVYQYTNIRN

-505 DASNTVMNVHGNYTF
+505 DASNTVMNVHSNYAF

-525 YEKQYHG
+525 YEKQNHG

-538 SNASISNSLVKNI
+538 NNASISNSLVRNI
-551 GTANENANVGEP
+551 GTAEESANVGEP

-569 SGYFQAGDIVSATA
+569 SGYFQTGNIVTATN
-583 RTFTVNMH
+583 RTFTVKKT
-591 GGSVIDATTSNLR
+591 GGSDVNATTSSLR
-604 YGNFAVQIVGGKGVG
+604 WGNFAVHIVSGKGAG

-626 VPTSTDTYELLDS
+626 TPTETDTYELLDS
-639 EEAWD
+639 EEDWK
-644 VIPDSTSRYTII
+644 VIPDSTSHYTII
-656 SPMHHATVYRFNAEN
+656 VPMHHATVYRFNAEN
-671 CAKGVYL
+671 CAKGLYL

-690 NLVNTEGILLYSVS
+690 KLVNTEGILLYSVS
-704 SPQKGRINADS
+704 SPQNGRINADS
-715 QVRIVNNTI
+715 QVRIVNNYV
-724 EGISSGTNKGG
+724 EGVSSGTNKGG

-746 DSLGGVEYKGYGTYI
+746 DSLGGVTYKGYGTYI

-776 SESFSGQT
+776 SESFTGQT

-792 GIVVDYVGYYRAA
+792 GIVVDYVGYYRAD

-817 ENNTVESS
+817 ENNTVETS
-825 QYGTYYEMASV
+825 QNGTYYEMASV
-836 GAVIRNNTYSATTTA
+836 GAVIRNNTYSATATV
-851 QSVETDR
+851 QSVKTDR
-858 IEGGYVIE
+858 IVGGYVIE

-895 TVAADNATVTFQI
+895 TVAEGDATVTFQI

-922 RASDGCYKYTAWLDA
+922 LASDGCYKYTAWLDA
-937 KNIDTNVKVMLTV
+937 KNIDTTVKVLLTV

-983 CATETYM
+983 CATERYM
-990 NAASAYFAGETVEEI
+990 DAASAYFAGETVDAI
-1005 DGLEEEI
+1005 DGLTGEI
-1012 AEYGSMSSDGT
+1012 AGYAHSSSGT

-1028 SNVQASLL
+1028 SNVQASLFL
-1036 LHEGTTLRITFQA
+1036 QEGTTLRITFQA
-1049 ESLSGVTCTVDGKHV
+1049 ESLSGVVCTVDGKSV
-1064 AVRSLANSTY
+1064 AIRSLASGTY
-1074 CLEIENISANQLGTA
+1074 CIEIENISANQLGKVYA
-1089 YVVKINDYTLSL
+1089 VKIGNYTLNF
-1101 SALSYANLVM
+1101 SALSYANIVLNK
-1111 SNSIDDNLINLIRA
+1111 SGDANLINLMKA
-1125 MYLYYQA
+1125 LYLYNQA
-1132 AAVYFA
+1132 AVAYFAV

>member
-16 LTLAFAFAGLATQGK
+16 LALTFALGGLMTQGQK
-31 DTVVAETNAE
+31 QVMAETNNE

-63 NLYANDLLVA
+63 NLYADDLLVA
-73 YAPGDGNA
+73 YAPWGGNE
-81 PGVFD
+81 PGTFD
-86 VNAAPSGC
+86 ESAAPSDC

-133 GEWSNGVTLNAVRPL
+133 GEWSNGLTLNAVRPL
-148 YINQEAAY
+148 YINQEGSY

-166 NFFASEYGAGA
+166 NFFASEYG
-177 AEEDVEK
+177 VETDNDIAN
-184 ISVKLVRVADLDGN
+184 ISVKLVRVADSDGN
-198 AVGSSDSYVVRAQDG
+198 AVSNSDSYIVPVQNG
-213 VRYTAEESVTGQE
+213 VRYTAEESVTGEE
-226 IAKSN
+226 IAESN

-250 YVSTDDVDY
+250 YVSTDGVDY

-268 VIYQKKAQAWKETV
+268 VIYEKKAQAWNETV
-282 FGTIAGNTHV
+282 FGSKSSNTHV

-298 LHSYWA
+298 LQSYWA
-304 QDLNYSNVRTISEN
+304 QDLNYSNVKTISKN

-327 TTIQTYTNQLASTG
+327 TTIQTYTNQLSSTG
-341 GVLYFPA
+341 GVLYFPE

-357 AFADNVIWVG
+357 AFKDNVIWVG

-380 GEGGGSWLKA
+380 GEGGGSWLKV
-390 DNVNNMGFARMTFT
+390 DDVSNIGFARMTFT
-404 QTQTTIDH
+404 QTQTTIDN

-422 NDTTNTI
+422 NDTNNTI
-429 SGTNVIDVSLQQS
+429 SGTSVIDVSLQQS

-455 LDVNEE
+455 LAVNTA
-461 QRRVCNIGGA
+461 QRRVSNFGGA

-488 MCSVYQYTNIRN
+488 TCSVYQYTNIRN

-505 DASNTVMNVHGNYTF
+505 DASDTVMNVHSNYTF

-525 YEKQYHG
+525 YEKQNHG

-551 GTANENANVGEP
+551 GTADENANVGEP

-569 SGYFQAGDIVSATA
+569 SGYFQTGDIVSATA
-583 RTFTVNMH
+583 RTFTVSTH
-591 GGSVIDATTSNLR
+591 GGSVVDGATSNLR
-604 YGNFAVQIVGGKGVG
+604 YGNFAVQIVGGKGAG

-626 VPTSTDTYELLDS
+626 TPTSTDTYEFLDK
-639 EEAWD
+639 EENWD

-656 SPMHHATVYRFNAEN
+656 VPMHHATVYRFNAEN
-671 CAKGVYL
+671 CAKGIYL

-690 NLVNTEGILLYSVS
+690 KLVNTEGILLYSVS

-715 QVRIVNNTI
+715 QVRIVNNYV
-724 EGISSGTNKGG
+724 EGVSSGTNKGG
-735 INIRLDTTYRS
+735 INIRLDSTYRS
-746 DSLGGVEYKGYGTYI
+746 DSLGGATYKGYGTYI
-761 QDVTVRGNTVVDATP
+761 QDVTVRGNTIVNTTP
-776 SESFSGQT
+776 SESFTGQT

-792 GIVVDYVGYYRAA
+792 GIVVDYVGYYRAD

-817 ENNTVESS
+817 ENNAVEAS

-836 GAVIRNNTYSATTTA
+836 GAVIRNNTYSATATA

-858 IEGGYVIE
+858 IVGGYIIE

-890 HFLEE
+890 YFLEE
-895 TVAADNATVTFQI
+895 TVSAGNATVAIQI
-908 DGGAT
+908 DGGET
-913 QEYNLSEGV
+913 QEYNLAEGV
-922 RASDGCYKYTAWLDA
+922 VASDGCYKYTAWLDA
-937 KNIDTNVKVMLTV
+937 KNIDTPLKVLLTV

-963 TYLEQAKILYGADTK
+963 TYLEQAKILYGANTE

-990 NAASAYFAGETVEEI
+990 DAASAYFADETVGAI
-1005 DGLEEEI
+1005 NGLTEEI
-1012 AEYGSMSSDGT
+1012 AEYAHTSSGK

-1036 LHEGTTLRITFQA
+1036 LQEGTTLRVTFQA
-1049 ESLSGVTCTVDGKHV
+1049 ESMSGVTCTVDGKSV
-1064 AVRSLANSTY
+1064 AVRSLANGTY
-1074 CLEIENISANQLGTA
+1074 CIEIENISADQLGTVYA
-1089 YVVKINDYTLSL
+1089 VKIGNYTLNF
-1101 SALSYANLVM
+1101 SALSYANIVLNNSGDANLV
-1111 SNSIDDNLINLIRA
+1111 NLMKAL
-1125 MYLYYQA
+1125 YLYNQA
-1132 AAVYFA
+1132 AIAYFA

>member
-16 LTLAFAFAGLATQGK
+16 LTLAVALVGLATQSENM
-31 DTVVAETNAE
+31 VVAETNAE

-63 NLYANDLLVA
+63 NLYADDLLVA
-73 YAPGDGNA
+73 YAPWDGNE

-86 VNAAPSGC
+86 EGAAPSGC

-105 DEENGS
+105 DEENGA

-133 GEWSNGVTLNAVRPL
+133 GEWSNGLTLNAVRPL
-148 YINQEAAY
+148 YINQEGSY

-166 NFFASEYGAGA
+166 NFFASEYG
-177 AEEDVEK
+177 VETDND
-184 ISVKLVRVADLDGN
+184 IANITVKLVRVADLDGN
-198 AVGSSDSYVVRAQDG
+198 AVGSSDSYVVPVQDG
-213 VRYTAEESVTGQE
+213 VRYTAEESVTGEE
-226 IAKSN
+226 IVESN

-250 YVSTDDVDY
+250 YVSTDGVDY

-268 VIYQKKAQAWKETV
+268 VIYEKKAQAWDETV
-282 FGTIAGNTHV
+282 FGAIADNTHV

-304 QDLNYSNVRTISEN
+304 QDLNYSKVKTISKN

-341 GVLYFPA
+341 GVLYFPE

-390 DNVNNMGFARMTFT
+390 DNVSNIGFARMTFT
-404 QTQTTIDH
+404 QTQTTINN
-412 GVYPDVVLGL
+412 GVYPDAVLGL
-422 NDTTNTI
+422 NDTSKTI
-429 SGTNVIDVSLQQS
+429 SGTSVIDVSLQQS

-455 LDVNEE
+455 LAVNGT
-461 QRRVCNIGGA
+461 QRRVCDFSGA
-471 KNFVFQNVE
+471 KNFVFQNVQ
-480 YTGGAYGM
+480 YMGGAYGIS
-488 MCSVYQYTNIRN
+488 CGVYQYTNIRN

-505 DASNTVMNVHGNYTF
+505 DASNTVMNVHSDYTF
-520 LENVS
+520 IENVS
-525 YEKQYHG
+525 YEKQNHG

-538 SNASISNSLVKNI
+538 NNASISNSLVKNI
-551 GTANENANVGEP
+551 GTAEESANVGEP

-569 SGYFQAGDIVSATA
+569 SGYFQTGNIVTATN
-583 RTFTVNMH
+583 RTFTVEKT
-591 GGSVIDATTSNLR
+591 GGSDVNATTSSLR
-604 YGNFAVQIVGGKGVG
+604 WGNFAVHIVSGKGAG

-626 VPTSTDTYELLDS
+626 TPTTTNTYELLDS
-639 EEAWD
+639 EEDWK
-644 VIPDSTSRYTII
+644 VIPDSTSHYTII
-656 SPMHHATVYRFNAEN
+656 VPMHHATVYRFNAEN
-671 CAKGVYL
+671 CAKGLYL

-690 NLVNTEGILLYSVS
+690 KLVNTEGILLYSVA
-704 SPQKGRINADS
+704 SPQNGRINADS
-715 QVRIVNNTI
+715 QVRIVNNYV
-724 EGISSGTNKGG
+724 EGVSSGTNKGG

-746 DSLGGVEYKGYGTYI
+746 DSLGGVTYKGYGTYI

-784 ISEQSNRC
+784 VSEQSNRC
-792 GIVVDYVGYYRAA
+792 GIVVDYVGYYRAD
-805 VNVSSDIGFITL
+805 VNVSSDIRFITL

-836 GAVIRNNTYSATTTA
+836 GAVIRNNTYSATATA
-851 QSVETDR
+851 QSVKTDR
-858 IEGGYVIE
+858 IVGGYVIE

-895 TVAADNATVTFQI
+895 TVAEGDAKVTFQI

-913 QEYNLSEGV
+913 QEYNLAEGEV
-922 RASDGCYKYTAWLDA
+922 ANDGCYKYTVWLDA
-937 KNIDTNVKVMLTV
+937 KDIDANVKVLLTV

-963 TYLEQAKILYGADTK
+963 TYLKQAKILYGADTE

-990 NAASAYFAGETVEEI
+990 DAASAYFAGETVDTI
-1005 DGLEEEI
+1005 DGLTGEI
-1012 AEYGSMSSDGT
+1012 ADYAHSSSGT

-1028 SNVQASLL
+1028 SNVQASLFL
-1036 LHEGTTLRITFQA
+1036 QEGTTLRITFKA
-1049 ESLSGVTCTVDGKHV
+1049 ESLSGVTCTVDGERV
-1064 AVRSLANSTY
+1064 AVRSLANGTY
-1074 CLEIENISANQLGTA
+1074 CLEIENISASELGTKYA
-1089 YVVKINDYTLSL
+1089 VKIGNYTLNF
-1101 SALSYANLVM
+1101 SALSYANIVLNK
-1111 SNSIDDNLINLIRA
+1111 SGDANLINLLKA
-1125 MYLYYQA
+1125 LYLYNQA
-1132 AAVYFA
+1132 AVAYFA

>member
-16 LTLAFAFAGLATQGK
+16 LTLAVALVGLATQGK

-63 NLYANDLLVA
+63 NLYADDLLVA
-73 YAPGDGNA
+73 YAPWDGNE
-81 PGVFD
+81 PGNFD

-133 GEWSNGVTLNAVRPL
+133 GEWSNGLTLNAVRPL
-148 YINQEAAY
+148 YINQEGSY

-166 NFFASEYGAGA
+166 NFFASEYGVGTGNDIAN
-177 AEEDVEK
+177 

-198 AVGSSDSYVVRAQDG
+198 AVGSSDSYVVPVQNG
-213 VRYTAEESVTGQE
+213 VRYTAEESVTGKE
-226 IAKSN
+226 IAESN

-236 FETPAVTNYGTYEI
+236 FETPDVEGNYGTYEI
-250 YVSTDDVDY
+250 YVSTDGVDY

-268 VIYQKKAQAWKETV
+268 VIYEKKAQAWNETV
-282 FGTIAGNTHV
+282 FGAIAGNTHV

-304 QDLNYSNVRTISEN
+304 QDLNYSKVKTISKN

-341 GVLYFPA
+341 GVLYFPE

-390 DNVNNMGFARMTFT
+390 NDVSNIGFARMTFT
-404 QTQTTIDH
+404 QTQTTIDN
-412 GVYPDVVLGL
+412 GVYPDAVLGL
-422 NDTTNTI
+422 NDTNTTI
-429 SGTNVIDVSLQQS
+429 SDGVIDVSLQQS

-455 LDVNEE
+455 LAVNGT
-461 QRRVCNIGGA
+461 QRRVCDFSGA
-471 KNFVFQNVE
+471 KNFVFQNVQ
-480 YTGGAYGM
+480 YKGGAYGIS
-488 MCSVYQYTNIRN
+488 CGVYQYTNIRN

-505 DASNTVMNVHGNYTF
+505 DASNTVMNVHSNYAF

-525 YEKQYHG
+525 YEKQNHG

-538 SNASISNSLVKNI
+538 NNASISNSLVKNI
-551 GTANENANVGEP
+551 GTAEESANVGEP

-569 SGYFQAGDIVSATA
+569 SGYFQTGNIVTATN
-583 RTFTVNMH
+583 RTFTVEKTDGND
-591 GGSVIDATTSNLR
+591 VNATTSSLR
-604 YGNFAVQIVGGKGVG
+604 WGNFAVHIVSGKGAG

-626 VPTSTDTYELLDS
+626 TPTETDTYELLDS
-639 EEAWD
+639 EEDWK
-644 VIPDSTSRYTII
+644 VIPDFTSHYTII
-656 SPMHHATVYRFNAEN
+656 VPMHHATVYRFNAEN
-671 CAKGVYL
+671 CAKGLYL

-690 NLVNTEGILLYSVS
+690 KLVNTEGILLYSVA
-704 SPQKGRINADS
+704 SPQNGRINADS
-715 QVRIVNNTI
+715 QVRIVNNYV
-724 EGISSGTNKGG
+724 EGVSSGTNKGG

-746 DSLGGVEYKGYGTYI
+746 QSYGPTYKGYGTYL
-761 QDVTVRGNTVVDATP
+761 QGVTVRGNTVVNATP

-792 GIVVDYVGYYRAA
+792 GIVVDYVGNYDAN
-805 VNVSSDIGFITL
+805 VNVSSDIGFIAL

-851 QSVETDR
+851 QSVKTDR
-858 IEGGYVIE
+858 IVGGYVIE

-880 NGKIGVNTYV
+880 KGKIGVNTYV

-895 TVAADNATVTFQI
+895 TVSAGNAKVTFQI

-913 QEYNLSEGV
+913 QEYNLAEGEV
-922 RASDGCYKYTAWLDA
+922 ANDGCYKYTVWLDA
-937 KNIDTNVKVMLTV
+937 KDIDANVKVLLTV

-963 TYLEQAKILYGADTK
+963 TYLEQAKILYGADTE

-990 NAASAYFAGETVEEI
+990 DAASAYFAGETVDAI
-1005 DGLEEEI
+1005 DGLTGEI
-1012 AEYGSMSSDGT
+1012 ADYAHSSSGT

-1028 SNVQASLL
+1028 SNVQASLFL
-1036 LHEGTTLRITFQA
+1036 QEGTTLRITFQA
-1049 ESLSGVTCTVDGKHV
+1049 ESLSGVTCTVDGERV
-1064 AVRSLANSTY
+1064 AVRSLASGTY
-1074 CLEIENISANQLGTA
+1074 CIEIENISADQLGTA
-1089 YVVKINDYTLSL
+1089 YAVKIGNYTLNF
-1101 SALSYANLVM
+1101 SALSYANIVLNK
-1111 SNSIDDNLINLIRA
+1111 SGDANLINLMKA
-1125 MYLYYQA
+1125 LYLYNQA
-1132 AAVYFA
+1132 AVTYFA